1 MKNKVAKRVGIF
13 AGCLLMGISGYTCLR
28 NIATDNAP
36 EFNQTQVVVGKDT
49 ISMQQF
55 YDNLTY
61 ENSGWQYTDK
71 NGNSLNVDSLCDV
84 SKRDSVAHA
93 YIKSVQLSE
102 KIDTVHVSYDENC
115 DYMYRIG
122 NLDSLPNMPSMG
134 IHEYNLLRIR
144 EFVAD
149 TQELQ
154 DAINVY
160 NDKYNCTRR
169 HEYQHYLNMKSGMRN
184 WNSYPTKY
192 VECCLDEVSANI
204 AQCLEQRRNYVKH
217 SRDLNYVTNRFKFYK
232 DAVWDGAVYP
242 RIGKISEDELKF
254 IANGVFDAWMHD
266 KYELY
271 EERNFERT
279 RYYLQNAPY
288 MATQDNKK
296 AHDETMRKIFNI
308 NGYDFWKYISVREQ
322 EIYDRI
328 PKHHKNSYTYS
339 RHKKYKQMTH
349 LDKIEEYKYKNG
361 EKAFKDKLT
370 ENYFKAKIISL
381 MGKDK

>member
-217 SRDLNYVTNRFKFYK
+217 NRDLNYVTNRFKFYK

-242 RIGKISEDELKF
+242 RMGRISEDELKF

-271 EERNFERT
+271 EERNFNRAK
-279 RYYLQNAPY
+279 YYLQDAPY
-288 MATQDNKK
+288 MATQENKK
-296 AHDETMRKIFNI
+296 AHDETMKRIFNI

-322 EIYDRI
+322 EIYDMI
-328 PKHHKNSYTYS
+328 PKHHKNTYTYL
-339 RHKKYKQMTH
+339 RHQKYKQMTYI
-349 LDKIEEYKYKNG
+349 DKMEEYKYENG
-361 EKAFKDKLT
+361 EKAFKKKLA

-381 MGKDK
+381 TGKDK

>member
-28 NIATDNAP
+28 NIATDNAS

-49 ISMQQF
+49 ILMQQF

-154 DAINVY
+154 DAINV
-160 NDKYNCTRR
+160 
-169 HEYQHYLNMKSGMRN
+169 
-184 WNSYPTKY
+184 
-192 VECCLDEVSANI
+192 
-204 AQCLEQRRNYVKH
+204 
-217 SRDLNYVTNRFKFYK
+217 
-232 DAVWDGAVYP
+232 
-242 RIGKISEDELKF
+242 
-254 IANGVFDAWMHD
+254 
-266 KYELY
+266 
-271 EERNFERT
+271 
-279 RYYLQNAPY
+279 
-288 MATQDNKK
+288 
-296 AHDETMRKIFNI
+296 
-308 NGYDFWKYISVREQ
+308 
-322 EIYDRI
+322 
-328 PKHHKNSYTYS
+328 
-339 RHKKYKQMTH
+339 
-349 LDKIEEYKYKNG
+349 
-361 EKAFKDKLT
+361 
-370 ENYFKAKIISL
+370 
-381 MGKDK
+381 